1 MKRPQPPL
9 SILVVED
16 EFIIAMDIE
25 MMIEDAGH
33 QVFGTGASL
42 RDVEA
47 MPTEKAPD
55 VALVDMQLAQGS
67 TGLEVNAEIRARWPD
82 TAVVFV
88 TANPKKIPE
97 DFDGAYGVIAK
108 PFSASGFV
116 AALKYLEEGVCDPP
130 PVSPEP
136 GSFVASP
143 AFAAQWNKHS
153 SDG

>member
-1 MKRPQPPL
+1 MNRPKAPL

-33 QVFGTGASL
+33 QVLAVASSL
-42 RDVEA
+42 QDVMA
-47 MPTEKAPD
+47 LPTDKAPD
-55 VALVDMQLAQGS
+55 VALVDMQLARGS
-67 TGLEVNAEIRARWPD
+67 TGLQVNSAIQKQWPD
-82 TAVVFV
+82 TIVVFV
-88 TANPKKIPE
+88 TANPKKIPD
-97 DFDGAYGVIAK
+97 DFDGARGVIAK
-108 PFSASGFV
+108 PFSSAGFV

-143 AFAAQWNKHS
+143 AFAAQWGVS
-153 SDG
+153 PGER